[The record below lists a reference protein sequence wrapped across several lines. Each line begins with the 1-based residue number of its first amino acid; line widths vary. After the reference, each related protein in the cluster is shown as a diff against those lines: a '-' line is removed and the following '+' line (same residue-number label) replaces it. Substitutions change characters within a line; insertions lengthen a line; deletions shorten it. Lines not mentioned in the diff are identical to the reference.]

1 MRFTIVWNGVSDMEM
16 DSVIEQ
22 IREIAMKYKIDK
34 LVLFGSRAR
43 GDHSPVSDYD
53 IAIYA
58 KNLSVLDRANFR
70 ADIDEIETLKKIDI
84 VFVYDS
90 ATDDLMKNIKR
101 DGVILYE

>member
-1 MRFTIVWNGVSDMEM
+1 MRFIIVWNGVSDMEM

>member
-1 MRFTIVWNGVSDMEM
+1 MRFTIVWNGVNDMEM

-22 IREIAMKYKIDK
+22 IREIAIKYKINK

-84 VFVYDS
+84 VFVFDS
-90 ATDDLMKNIKR
+90 ATDELMKNIKR

>member
-1 MRFTIVWNGVSDMEM
+1 MRFTIVWNGVNDMEM

-22 IREIAMKYKIDK
+22 IREIAIKYKIDK

-84 VFVYDS
+84 AFVYDS

>member
-84 VFVYDS
+84 AFVYDS

>member
-1 MRFTIVWNGVSDMEM
+1 MRFTIVWNGVNDMEM

>member
-1 MRFTIVWNGVSDMEM
+1 MEM

-22 IREIAMKYKIDK
+22 IREIAIKYKIDK

-84 VFVYDS
+84 VFVFDS
-90 ATDDLMKNIKR
+90 ATDELMKNIKR